1 MKEAARKS
9 SEHDLARQTLCYGHD
24 RARHFVT
31 VTIELDTL
39 LVGAVEYFHEGVFFF
54 PLKMVSGT
62 NNHFSSTA
70 DMQ

>member
-39 LVGAVEYFHEGVFFF
+39 LVGAVEYFHEGVFF
-54 PLKMVSGT
+54 PL
-62 NNHFSSTA
+62 
-70 DMQ
+70 